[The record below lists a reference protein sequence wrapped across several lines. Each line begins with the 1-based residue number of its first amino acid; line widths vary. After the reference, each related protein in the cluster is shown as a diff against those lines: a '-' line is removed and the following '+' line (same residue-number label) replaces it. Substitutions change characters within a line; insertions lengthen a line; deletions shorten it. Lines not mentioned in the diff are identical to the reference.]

1 MELNF
6 AAIEQNC
13 HSFWE
18 ENKTYQVSNQSDLPK
33 FYVLDMFPYPSGSGL
48 HVGHPLGYIA
58 SDIFARYK
66 RLNGFNVLHPMGY
79 DAFGLPAEE
88 YAISRGVHPA
98 DSTAE
103 NIIRYREQLESIG
116 LSFDWSRE
124 VRTSDPKYHK
134 WTQWIF
140 TLLFSHY
147 YDQAADKAK
156 PISELEAHFEK
167 HGTANLQAV
176 TTNDVSFS
184 PQDWVS
190 IPKKEQ
196 QAILMQYRLA
206 FRSEGTVNWCEA
218 LGTVLANDQVKNGL
232 SERGG
237 HPVELRPLT
246 QWFLRITA
254 YADRLLSDLDTVE
267 WTESLKSIQRHW
279 IGRSEGAAIT
289 FRIAGFEEVLSVFT
303 TRPDTVFGATFMVL
317 APELDLIDKITTEPQ
332 KSEIEAYVKY
342 VAGRSERERQSEV
355 KNVTGAFTGSYAI
368 HPFSGKE
375 IPIYIS
381 EYVLKDY
388 GTGAIMAVPSDDA
401 RDRAFAEKYAI
412 EIINVVDKSDY
423 PKAGIG
429 DKVGKIINSDFLN
442 GLEVKD
448 AIEVILHKVEA
459 EGIGEKRVNY
469 RLRDAGFSRQRYWG
483 EPIPIVYDKEDIAS
497 ILPLAELP
505 LELPQVDNFKPTA
518 DGRSP
523 ISRAISWVNLPD
535 GRRRETDTMPG
546 TAGSAWYFIRYTDPE
561 NNDAFVG
568 EKAIDYW
575 GNVDLYVGGSE
586 HAVAHLL
593 YARFWTKFLF
603 DLGKI
608 KFKEPFKKLINQGM
622 IQGVIEIAYL
632 EKVGNTNHFISAD
645 IADKEKKYAPLYVPI
660 EFVAD
665 YQKEDSH
672 LTEEG
677 LRKYIAWKPDLKQA
691 VFQMKEGV
699 FSNGKFE
706 PNKEGGVCK
715 FLTHSE
721 VGKMS
726 KSKFNTINPDEII
739 SEYGADCFRLYE
751 MFLGPIEQS
760 KPWSTN
766 GIEGISKFLR
776 KFWTLFYDEAGHWLV
791 SSEKPNSAALK
802 VLHQTIK
809 KVTEDIERF
818 SFNTCVS
825 AFMVAV
831 NELRKQKCH
840 SKEILQPLVQLMA
853 PFAPFVTEELW
864 KKLGQNG
871 SIHKSSYPKVEDKYL
886 VESTIEYPISINGK
900 KRATAT
906 FGVETSKAE
915 IEKAVLEME
924 IVQKWVDGKPIK
936 RLIVVP
942 GRMVNVVV

>member
-1 MELNF
+1 MDLNF
-6 AAIEQNC
+6 AEIEKNC
-13 HSFWE
+13 HSFWKE
-18 ENKTYQVSNQSDLPK
+18 KQTYQVSNQSDQPK

-88 YAISRGVHPA
+88 YAISRGIHPA
-98 DSTAE
+98 VSTEE
-103 NIIRYREQLESIG
+103 NIARYREQLESIG

-124 VRTSDPKYHK
+124 IRTSDPTYHK

-140 TLLFSHY
+140 TLLFNHY
-147 YDQAADKAK
+147 YDLEADKAK
-156 PISELEAHFEK
+156 HIHELEAHFTK
-167 HGTANLQAV
+167 YGTANLKAA
-176 TTNDVSFS
+176 TTNDISFT

-190 IPKKEQ
+190 ISKKDQ
-196 QAILMQYRLA
+196 QDILMQYRLA

-267 WTESLKSIQRHW
+267 WTDSLKSIQRHW
-279 IGRSEGAAIT
+279 IGRSEGAAIN
-289 FRIAGFEEVLSVFT
+289 FSIDGFEDVLSIFT
-303 TRPDTVFGATFMVL
+303 TRPDTIFGATFMVL
-317 APELDLIDKITTEPQ
+317 APELALVEKITISNQ
-332 KSEIEAYVKY
+332 KEEIETYVKY
-342 VAGRSERERQSEV
+342 VSGRSERERQSEV
-355 KNVTGAFTGSYAI
+355 KNVTGAFTGAYAI
-368 HPFSGKE
+368 HPFTGKK

-401 RDRAFAEKYAI
+401 RDRAFAEKFNI
-412 EIINVVDKSDY
+412 EIIDVVDKSDF

-429 DKVGKIINSDFLN
+429 EKVGKIINSDFLN
-442 GLEVKD
+442 GLEVPE
-448 AIEVILHKVEA
+448 AIEVILQKVE
-459 EGIGEKRVNY
+459 ENKIGERRVNY

-483 EPIPIVYDKEDIAS
+483 EPIPIVYDKEGIAS
-497 ILPLAELP
+497 TLPLSELP
-505 LELPQVDNFKPTA
+505 LELPEVENFKPTT

-523 ISRAISWVNLPD
+523 IARLESWVNLPD

-546 TAGSAWYFIRYTDPE
+546 TAGSAWYFIRYTDPH
-561 NNDAFVG
+561 NSDAFVG
-568 EKAIDYW
+568 KEAIDYW
-575 GNVDLYVGGSE
+575 ENVDLYVGGSE

-593 YARFWTKFLF
+593 YARFWTKFLY
-603 DLGKI
+603 DLEKI
-608 KFKEPFKKLINQGM
+608 KFTEPFKKLINQGM
-622 IQGVIEIAYL
+622 IQGIIEVAYL
-632 EKVGNTNHFISAD
+632 EKVGDANHFISTD
-645 IADKEKKYAPLYVPI
+645 IADSEKSYAPLYVPI
-660 EFVAD
+660 EFVTD
-665 YQKEDSH
+665 YQKEESH
-672 LTEEG
+672 LNEAG
-677 LRKYIAWKPDLKQA
+677 LRKYIAWKPDLAEA
-691 VFQMKEGV
+691 VFKMKGGTFKNGRFVPNEEGA
-699 FSNGKFE
+699 E
-706 PNKEGGVCK
+706 CK
-715 FLTHSE
+715 FITHSE

-739 SEYGADCFRLYE
+739 EEYGADCFRMYE

-766 GIEGISKFLR
+766 GIDGISKFLR
-776 KFWTLFYDEAGHWLV
+776 RFWTLFYDTEGKWLV
-791 SSEKPNSAALK
+791 TTDKPNPEALK
-802 VLHQTIK
+802 ILHQTIK
-809 KVTEDIERF
+809 KVKEDIERF

-831 NELRKQKCH
+831 NDLRKLKCH
-840 SKEILQPLVQLMA
+840 SQEILQPLVQLMA
-853 PFAPFVTEELW
+853 PFAPFITEHLW
-864 KKLGQNG
+864 AKLGHTD
-871 SIHKSSYPKVEDKYL
+871 SIHKSSFPAFEEKYL

-900 KRATAT
+900 KRATAAFAT
-906 FGVETSKAE
+906 DASKE
-915 IEKAVLEME
+915 DIEKAVLEMK